1 MIFAG
6 IGKNLKK
13 KALTLSQV
21 LFDLYIEYNKSIEM
35 FENHYKI
42 KTDELF
48 LIIMQVSRFFKDFS
62 DFETKNT
69 PDFRHPPI
77 KGGPELE

>member
-77 KGGPELE
+77 KGGHELE